1 MKVCLLN
8 ESFPPV
14 IDGVVNV
21 MMNYADYMMRDYGAE
36 IEVGTPEYPDGK
48 YDDYP
53 YQVVAYPSFD
63 TAAQTNGYRAGNP
76 LVKSRIE
83 TCGIQARYHSRART
97 RVLDGGGE
105 ACSRDDRR
113 AGRLYLSHEV

>member
-36 IEVGTPEYPDGK
+36 IEVGTPKYPDGK

-53 YQVVAYPSFD
+53 YRNWPI
-63 TAAQTNGYRAGNP
+63 
-76 LVKSRIE
+76 LSRISFMR
-83 TCGIQARYHSRART
+83 TAPRLHWWWGGLSAR
-97 RVLDGGGE
+97 
-105 ACSRDDRR
+105 
-113 AGRLYLSHEV
+113 

>member
-36 IEVGTPEYPDGK
+36 IV
-48 YDDYP
+48 
-53 YQVVAYPSFD
+53 
-63 TAAQTNGYRAGNP
+63 
-76 LVKSRIE
+76 
-83 TCGIQARYHSRART
+83 CARVSN
-97 RVLDGGGE
+97 
-105 ACSRDDRR
+105 RR
-113 AGRLYLSHEV
+113 ALPKKATMPPSSASSVMRR

>member
-53 YQVVAYPSFD
+53 YEVVAYPSFD
-63 TAAQTNGYRAGNP
+63 TATDTGPATLWWEKPYRDLRHSSPISFTRTDPRPRWWWRG
-76 LVKSRIE
+76 LF
-83 TCGIQARYHSRART
+83 AR
-97 RVLDGGGE
+97 
-105 ACSRDDRR
+105 
-113 AGRLYLSHEV
+113 

>member
-36 IEVGTPEYPDGK
+36 IEVGTPKYPDGK

-53 YQVVAYPSFD
+53 YQVVAYIQSRQPS
-63 TAAQTNGYRAGNP
+63 GGE
-76 LVKSRIE
+76 SCIE
-83 TCGIQARYHSRART
+83 T
-97 RVLDGGGE
+97 
-105 ACSRDDRR
+105 
-113 AGRLYLSHEV
+113 GRF